1 MREPATRIIGVVGA
15 GTMGHGIA
23 HVAARAGFEVVLTDV
38 SEDLVTKGLETIDR
52 EMRRAVEKGRMS
64 ADEKAQAFARIR
76 GGAGTAPLAR
86 TDLVVEAIVEKEEA
100 KLALFAELDRACG
113 PATILA
119 SNTSSISLTRIAAAT
134 RRPERVVGMHFFN
147 PVTRMPLVEV
157 IRTATTDAAA
167 LETVLALTR
176 RLGKTPVLVR
186 DAPGFLVNRILMP
199 YLAEAVGFVERGEPV
214 GVVDRELRTF
224 GMPLGPL
231 ELLDEIGLDVARKV
245 AHVLGDAFGARMP
258 SVALIDKLAAE
269 GALGKKS
276 GLGFYR
282 YERGRRGSVNPALG
296 VTSSERPSTPTSE
309 ITDRVVD
316 AMINEA
322 ALALDDSVVD
332 DPNDVDLAMILGT
345 GFPPFRGGL
354 LRHADAVGVGTI
366 VERLTRRQQSG
377 APYGPCGRLQRM
389 ALGGE
394 RFHR

>member
-1 MREPATRIIGVVGA
+1 MGGEIAYLMSMRGIRVRLRDIKPQPLLHSLAHARSLFDREASRRRMTRAEVERAMARIEP
-15 GTMGHGIA
+15 
-23 HVAARAGFEVVLTDV
+23 VLTLEGFQRSNLIV
-38 SEDLVTKGLETIDR
+38 EAVVEDLGIKQAIFRELE
-52 EMRRAVEKGRMS
+52 GRV
-64 ADEKAQAFARIR
+64 DDDCVFA
-76 GGAGTAPLAR
+76 T
-86 TDLVVEAIVEKEEA
+86 
-100 KLALFAELDRACG
+100 
-113 PATILA
+113 
-119 SNTSSISLTRIAAAT
+119 NTSSLSVGAMAKGL
-134 RRPERVVGMHFFN
+134 RRPGRVVGMHFFN

-157 IRTATTDAAA
+157 IRTDVTGGPA
-167 LETVLALTR
+167 LDTVLALTR

-199 YLAEAVGFVERGEPV
+199 YLVEAVGFVERGESV
-214 GVVDRELRTF
+214 RAIDRALREF

-258 SVALIDKLAAE
+258 SVALIDRLAGE

-282 YERGRRGSVNPALG
+282 YERGKRGSVNPSLG
-296 VTSSERPSTPTSE
+296 AATGERATTGVAE
-309 ITDRVVD
+309 ITDRMVD

-322 ALALDDSVVD
+322 ALALDDRVVE

-354 LRHADAVGVGTI
+354 LRHADVVGIGTV
-366 VERLTRRQQSG
+366 VERLARRQQSG

-394 RFHR
+394 RFHG

>member
-1 MREPATRIIGVVGA
+1 
-15 GTMGHGIA
+15 
-23 HVAARAGFEVVLTDV
+23 
-38 SEDLVTKGLETIDR
+38 
-52 EMRRAVEKGRMS
+52 
-64 ADEKAQAFARIR
+64 
-76 GGAGTAPLAR
+76 
-86 TDLVVEAIVEKEEA
+86 
-100 KLALFAELDRACG
+100 
-113 PATILA
+113 
-119 SNTSSISLTRIAAAT
+119 
-134 RRPERVVGMHFFN
+134 MHFFN

-157 IRTATTDAAA
+157 IRTDATDAVA
-167 LETVLALTR
+167 LDTVLALTR

-199 YLAEAVGFVERGEPV
+199 YLAEAVGFVERGESV
-214 GVVDRELRTF
+214 RAVDRALRGF

-258 SVALIDKLAAE
+258 SVALIDRLAGE
-269 GALGKKS
+269 GSLGKKS

-282 YERGRRGSVNPALG
+282 YERGKRGSVNPALG
-296 VTSSERPSTPTSE
+296 AATGKRAATPVAE
-309 ITDRVVD
+309 ITDRMVD

-322 ALALDDSVVD
+322 ALSLDDRVVD

-354 LRHADAVGVGTI
+354 LRHADVVGVGTI

>member
-1 MREPATRIIGVVGA
+1 MARIEPALALEGFQRSDLIVEAVV
-15 GTMGHGIA
+15 
-23 HVAARAGFEVVLTDV
+23 
-38 SEDLVTKGLETIDR
+38 EDLGVKQAIFRELE
-52 EMRRAVEKGRMS
+52 GRVG
-64 ADEKAQAFARIR
+64 DDCVFA
-76 GGAGTAPLAR
+76 T
-86 TDLVVEAIVEKEEA
+86 
-100 KLALFAELDRACG
+100 
-113 PATILA
+113 
-119 SNTSSISLTRIAAAT
+119 NTSSLSVGAMAKGL
-134 RRPERVVGMHFFN
+134 RRPGRVVGMHFFN

-157 IRTATTDAAA
+157 IRTDVTGGAA
-167 LETVLALTR
+167 LDTVLALTR

-199 YLAEAVGFVERGEPV
+199 YLVEAVGFVERGESV
-214 GVVDRELRTF
+214 RAIDRALREF

-258 SVALIDKLAAE
+258 SVALIDRLAGE

-282 YERGRRGSVNPALG
+282 YERGKRGSVNPSLG
-296 VTSSERPSTPTSE
+296 AATGERATTGVAE
-309 ITDRVVD
+309 ITDRMVD

-322 ALALDDSVVD
+322 ALALDDRVVE

-354 LRHADAVGVGTI
+354 LRHADVVGIGTV
-366 VERLTRRQQSG
+366 VERLARRQQSG